1 MVDQRSTA
9 VVMGGDINYYLFITV
24 MKLITL
30 SSSEGQKLL
39 EDCKVNDKGCYD
51 EILHH
56 CFAKQVGRSSCGVQ
70 SAGVIFNGAYLKT
83 NNDTD
88 WKQNKQE
95 DLPFCEDK
103 MFAFEETK
111 RIITKEKIDGHGMT
125 LQQLGDLL
133 SSHTWKVQLF
143 PAGSSNV
150 DEFRK
155 MALDVLMNS
164 HTLGGVIVNYH
175 MAVLGQSDDLGGHF
189 SPLGA
194 YHCDTDR
201 FLILDTWY
209 TTEEPWAKT
218 EDLFNAMN
226 TIDKESGS
234 TRGFC
239 VATKTKENS

>member
-1 MVDQRSTA
+1 
-9 VVMGGDINYYLFITV
+9 

-39 EDCKVNDKGCYD
+39 EECKETHKGCYD

-56 CFAKQVGRSSCGVQ
+56 CFVKQVGIGSCGVQ
-70 SAGVIFNGAYLKT
+70 SAGIIFNAAHLKD
-83 NNDTD
+83 NNVTD
-88 WKQNKQE
+88 WKQIKPE

-103 MFAFEETK
+103 MFALEATK
-111 RIITKEKIDGHGMT
+111 RIITQEKIDIHGMT

-133 SSHTWKVQLF
+133 SSHAWKVQLF

-155 MALDVLMNS
+155 MALDVLMDS
-164 HTLGGVIVNYH
+164 YTLGGVIVNYH
-175 MAVLGQSDDLGGHF
+175 MAVLGQGDDRSGHF

-194 YHCDTDR
+194 YHRGTDR

-218 EDLFNAMN
+218 QDLFNAMN

-234 TRGFC
+234 TRGYC
-239 VATKTKENS
+239 VASNPKEKP